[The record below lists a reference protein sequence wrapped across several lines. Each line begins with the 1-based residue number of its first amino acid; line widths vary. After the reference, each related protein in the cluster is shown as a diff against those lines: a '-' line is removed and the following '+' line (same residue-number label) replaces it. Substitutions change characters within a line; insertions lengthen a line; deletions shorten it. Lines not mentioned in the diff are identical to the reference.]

1 MFMNKQESDIMA
13 YLYKKKFIN
22 QRILSEEIGYSLG
35 IVNRSLKNLYK
46 EDYLNSFSQ
55 LTEKAFSEI
64 SDKTPKRAIILAA
77 GFGMRMVPINLE
89 NPKGLLE
96 VNGEPLIERII
107 KQLHEVDVKNIYVV
121 VGFMKERYEY
131 LIDEYGVKL
140 VFNRDYALKNNL
152 HSLMLVKEYL
162 ENSYIIPCDIWCNK
176 NPFNNFEMYSWYMVS
191 DSADDESDVRVNRK
205 MELVRVPDN
214 VAGNSMIGI
223 SYLDTETAKKVSKRI
238 DELAKNKINDDVFW
252 EKALYHKDRMI
263 TYARVVP
270 ASQVFEIN
278 TYEQLRDLDS
288 DSNQLNNEAIKII
301 CGAFNIECT
310 KICNISVLKKGM
322 TNRSFSFEVNAKRYI
337 MRVPGEGT
345 DKLINR
351 RHEYDVYQ
359 VIKDEHIC
367 DPVIY
372 MNPDNGYKITEYIED
387 AHACDASYFGNVS
400 DCMKKLKSFH
410 DKKLVVNHTFE
421 VFDELEKY
429 ESYWQGTP
437 SIYRDYKETK
447 KHIYE
452 LKEFVDGQP
461 KEWGL
466 SHIDSVP
473 DNFLFSK
480 DNLYLIDW
488 EYAGMQDQHMDIAM
502 FAIYSLY
509 DRNDVETLIDLYFDC
524 ECDDMVRIKIYAYIA
539 ICGLLWSNWCE
550 YKRNLGVEFGEY
562 SLKQYRYAK
571 EYYRI
576 VKEELEERGMCLC
589 TK

>member
-1 MFMNKQESDIMA
+1 MNIVDKSV
-13 YLYKKKFIN
+13 LKKIYQYGKMS
-22 QRILSEEIGYSLG
+22 QRQLSNVCGFSLG
-35 IVNRSLKNLYK
+35 KVNQSIQFLQKEGYIDSDWSLTNKSHDLIEAYK
-46 EDYLNSFSQ
+46 
-55 LTEKAFSEI
+55 
-64 SDKTPKRAIILAA
+64 PKKAIILAA
-77 GFGMRMVPINLE
+77 GLGMRMVPINTE
-89 NPKGLLE
+89 VPKALLKVKNE
-96 VNGEPLIERII
+96 TLIERLIL
-107 KQLHEVDVKNIYVV
+107 QLHEVGVTDITIV
-121 VGFMKERYEY
+121 VGFMKEEFEF
-131 LIDEYGVKL
+131 LIDEYHVHL
-140 VFNRDYALKNNL
+140 VCNMEYARKNNL
-152 HSLMLVKEYL
+152 YSLAKSDSDLV
-162 ENSYIIPCDIWCNK
+162 NTYIVPCDIWCET
-176 NPFNNFEMYSWYMVS
+176 NPFHACELYSWYMIK
-191 DSADDESDVRVNRK
+191 DERTDNSSVRLNK
-205 MELVRVPDN
+205 KYELVKTKSEED
-214 VAGNSMIGI
+214 SDTMIGI
-223 SYLDTETAKKVSKRI
+223 SYISFEDAPSISNRI
-238 DELAKNKINDDVFW
+238 YSMAQQREYEHSFW
-252 EKALYHKDRMI
+252 EDALYEKDKM
-263 TYARVVP
+263 VVAP
-270 ASQVFEIN
+270 YVFNGAYEVN
-278 TYEQLRDLDS
+278 TYEQLRDLDEDNETLNSQLMHIIS
-288 DSNQLNNEAIKII
+288 DTLNCNLSEIV
-301 CGAFNIECT
+301 NIYP
-310 KICNISVLKKGM
+310 LKKGM
-322 TNRSFSFEVNAKRYI
+322 TNRSFSFEVNGKRYI

-387 AHACDASYFGNVS
+387 AHACDASYFQDVS

-437 SIYRDYKETK
+437 SIYRDYEQTK

-452 LKEFVDGQP
+452 LKTFVDGQP

-480 DNLYLIDW
+480 DSLYLIDW

-576 VKEELEERGMCLC
+576 VKEELEERRMCLC